1 MSKMMLEIAAEKQK
15 AAQQMNDSEDS
26 LIKTGFSLDQWMLIK
41 EYILSAILH
50 NQMVIT
56 EASLNLPEISPE
68 P

>member
-1 MSKMMLEIAAEKQK
+1 MLEIAAEKQK

>member
-1 MSKMMLEIAAEKQK
+1 VSKMMLEIAAEKQK